1 MSENQS
7 KIKIGVVDD
16 HNLFRQGLI
25 QLIQFLG
32 EEYCVIITASN
43 GKDLLEKLNPEQLPD
58 LLLLDI
64 EMPIMNGYETAKILK
79 TDYPSIKV
87 ITITMNEEETSLIQ
101 MLKLGVRGFLN
112 KDIDPNELKRAMD
125 SVISKGYH
133 YTDRLTG
140 RLISMLQNDAGQ
152 PRISKNEQIFITLAC
167 SEDPYKVIADKMCL
181 SIKTIDGYRASLF
194 EKLNVKSRV
203 GLVMY
208 AIKNKMV
215 KF

>member
-1 MSENQS
+1 MSDS
-7 KIKIGVVDD
+7 KTKIKIGVVDD
-16 HNLFRQGLI
+16 HNLFRLGLI

-32 EEYCVIITASN
+32 EEYCVTIAACN
-43 GKDLLEKLNPEQLPD
+43 GEELLEKLQAEELPD
-58 LLLLDI
+58 LILLDI
-64 EMPIMNGYETAKILK
+64 EMPIMNGYETAEILK
-79 TDYPSIKV
+79 RDYPSIKV

-112 KDIDPNELKRAMD
+112 KDIEPNELKRAMD
-125 SVISKGYH
+125 AVIIKGYH

-140 RLISMLQNDAGQ
+140 RLISILQNDVEA
-152 PRISKNEQIFITLAC
+152 PKLSENEQIFIELAC

-181 SIKTIDGYRASLF
+181 SIKTIDGYRANLF

-208 AIKNKMV
+208 AIKHKMV

>member
-1 MSENQS
+1 MIDNQT

-16 HNLFRQGLI
+16 HQLFRQGLI

-32 EEYCVIITASN
+32 SEYDVIISASN
-43 GKDLLEKLNPEQLPD
+43 GKDFFEKLKNSETPD
-58 LLLLDI
+58 LVLLDI
-64 EMPIMNGYETAKILK
+64 EMPQMNGYEAAAQLQREHPT
-79 TDYPSIKV
+79 IKV
-87 ITITMNEEETSLIQ
+87 LIISMNEDETALIK

-112 KDIDPNELKRAMD
+112 KDVDPNELKRAID
-125 SVISKGYH
+125 AVITKGYH

-140 RLISMLQNDAGQ
+140 RLISILQHDDEA
-152 PRISKNEQIFITLAC
+152 PTITENEHIFIRLAC

-181 SIKTIDGYRASLF
+181 SVKTIDGYRAKLF

-208 AIKNKMV
+208 AIKHKLV
-215 KF
+215 EF